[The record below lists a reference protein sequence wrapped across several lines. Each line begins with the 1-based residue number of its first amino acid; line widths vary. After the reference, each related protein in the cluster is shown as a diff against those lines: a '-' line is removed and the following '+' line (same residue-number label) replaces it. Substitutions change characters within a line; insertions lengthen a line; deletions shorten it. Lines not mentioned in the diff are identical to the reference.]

1 MKKIYLSMFALTST
15 FGLLA
20 QKARPSIVENR
31 SDIRIEKSKKP
42 LKEENLN
49 KITIW
54 QSDFSNS
61 SDWVIDHDA
70 ADCSLDF
77 VIGINSCLGSF
88 PIADINS
95 TTASNGWA
103 LVDSDNY
110 GGATGGTEVE
120 DSWLTM
126 TAPVDLSA
134 YPNVVVEFETY
145 YRAYS
150 YEKPYLVV
158 GIGDGAGNVTWPTD
172 LIPDSDLSTYT
183 GVYDVFPE
191 RAFDE
196 STSGTENPRKVRI
209 NISDIAGGQQ
219 EVYIRFNWTGT
230 YGYAWFIDDFKI
242 IEQPLDDLESLNAYF
257 AGTNNEGI
265 EYGRTPIDQ
274 IDASYD
280 LGGSALNFGINDQT
294 NVQVAA
300 DFGSFN
306 YNYVLGNI
314 LSGDTASY
322 TSNETP
328 VLVLGQYDGTFT
340 VTSDIETSSGPEF
353 YNNVSNRSF
362 KITSDVY
369 SQDGIGVNPTAD
381 QATSSLGSDSFGDP
395 TDTYLASMFHLKKT
409 VNQISGFEIGLSTA
423 SVAGGQLQISIVD
436 TATFLGD
443 LTTPMVDINGNQI
456 LSNYYDLA
464 ASEIA
469 AGVVKVPFLD
479 LIELPAGAYYA
490 VVKPENTN
498 NTPMRILDDETVAQ
512 PWYAS
517 MINSLNAQG
526 APTSYS
532 NGNAFAIRLLMG
544 DQLSVAENAV
554 NKNFEVY
561 PNPATAST
569 TVSVEVANMSEVAI
583 SISDLAGKVI
593 YKNNLGTVKGTQK
606 VNVNTESLNSGVYLI
621 NVSINGTFSTQ
632 KLVVRK

>member
-1 MKKIYLSMFALTST
+1 MFALTST

>member
-77 VIGINSCLGSF
+77 VIGINSCLGSY

-328 VLVLGQYDGTFT
+328 ALVLGQYDGTFT

-423 SVAGGQLQISIVD
+423 SVAGGQLLISIVD

-606 VNVNTESLNSGVYLI
+606 VNVYTESLNSGVYLI
-621 NVSINGTFSTQ
+621 NVSINGTVSTQ